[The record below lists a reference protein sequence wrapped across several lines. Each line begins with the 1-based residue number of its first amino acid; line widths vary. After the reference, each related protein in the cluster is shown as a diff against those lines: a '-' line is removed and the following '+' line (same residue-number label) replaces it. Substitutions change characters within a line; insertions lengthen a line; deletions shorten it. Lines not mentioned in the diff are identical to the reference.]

1 MNESGEQAE
10 RPRKGR
16 FVVRLGEWPMIAL
29 AVLCVVSLYELRFD
43 LILDESGERQAY
55 RHLYFGNIT
64 TGDLGL
70 ALMGCVLFLRR
81 DYQRFI
87 RRALRT
93 VPGLSLI
100 ALVAALV
107 ISPLGMG
114 GSLVDN
120 YKQGVQFAFDL
131 TFVVPIFAFAVVSSP
146 DPLRLCRRLGLV
158 YVFLL
163 GVGLLLY
170 FLWDSSLVMRDG
182 GVRRVMPNMGLDAL
196 QYLALA
202 YGVTTLTWRSSWHN
216 RLMGVLCLVS
226 FLVAVVVGASRT
238 LFIAFACIA
247 FFVPVIR
254 LLLNGKYRVL
264 LFIAVGGALTF
275 KVYQVIFQ
283 GASEQFLVR
292 TDGFNDSVRL
302 ELISRGISQLTA
314 APQYLFFGFGWDTS
328 GIHNFTLQTL
338 LDAGVIV
345 SGLFCLLLFSPAI
358 ALWKAR
364 HRHPT
369 ICLLGGGL
377 LAGFV
382 IQYSLNALPALRVY
396 WIPFGLVMG
405 FALRSQWARAHPTP
419 AI

>member
-158 YVFLL
+158 
-163 GVGLLLY
+163 
-170 FLWDSSLVMRDG
+170 
-182 GVRRVMPNMGLDAL
+182 
-196 QYLALA
+196 
-202 YGVTTLTWRSSWHN
+202 
-216 RLMGVLCLVS
+216 
-226 FLVAVVVGASRT
+226 
-238 LFIAFACIA
+238 
-247 FFVPVIR
+247 
-254 LLLNGKYRVL
+254 
-264 LFIAVGGALTF
+264 
-275 KVYQVIFQ
+275 
-283 GASEQFLVR
+283 
-292 TDGFNDSVRL
+292 
-302 ELISRGISQLTA
+302 
-314 APQYLFFGFGWDTS
+314 
-328 GIHNFTLQTL
+328 
-338 LDAGVIV
+338 
-345 SGLFCLLLFSPAI
+345 
-358 ALWKAR
+358 
-364 HRHPT
+364 
-369 ICLLGGGL
+369 
-377 LAGFV
+377 
-382 IQYSLNALPALRVY
+382 
-396 WIPFGLVMG
+396 
-405 FALRSQWARAHPTP
+405 
-419 AI
+419 